1 MPFVPPRT
9 LKNYQVLIDISTSII
24 ILQVCEEQRCED
36 DVFPLSMNYLDRY
49 LSVREIHRTQLQSLG
64 SACMLLASKV
74 R

>member
-1 MPFVPPRT
+1 MLMYIGYDFAFF
-9 LKNYQVLIDISTSII
+9 Q
-24 ILQVCEEQRCED
+24 QVCEEQRCED

-74 R
+74 SGLTRV